1 LFIIVYKN
9 NFYMEKSNW
18 FSQFIQRLTTDTPAF
33 FKRIIAFGI
42 SVGVVGAGL
51 IALPDSVIKAIPLD
65 IHAIGGYMLAIGAVA
80 GVIAKSATTDKS
92 LQKEGGSN
100 PPK

>member
-1 LFIIVYKN
+1 
-9 NFYMEKSNW
+9 MEKQNW
-18 FSQFIQRLTTDTPAF
+18 FSQFFSRLTTETPIF

-51 IALPDSVIKAIPLD
+51 VVLPESVYKSIPFD
-65 IHAIGGYMLAIGAVA
+65 MHAIGGYMIAIGAVA

-100 PPK
+100 PPKS